1 MALEIDICEREE
13 KEARLG
19 RGEGP
24 GLMQSE
30 SLSRLNR
37 NSGTKINLS
46 KLSQVGLKL
55 KWFQVYS
62 PVLNTCGLQEG
73 CDLGRNKSQLKQ
85 SLKD

>member
-24 GLMQSE
+24 ALMQSE

-62 PVLNTCGLQEG
+62 PALNTY
-73 CDLGRNKSQLKQ
+73 
-85 SLKD
+85 SL